1 MDFWPRRMAAEYG
14 QIKKFKCSNN
24 RSFAMAIQ
32 AIQILAVLGFVISLY
47 ALRVK
52 FRIDNDK
59 DYKPL
64 CDISKKISCTKSF
77 GSTYGS
83 LAGLP
88 NPVSGL
94 VFYAV
99 ILFLASYGNI
109 TLIFYLSI
117 VAVLVTLYLAY
128 ASYFILRSYC
138 VVCTS
143 IYVIN
148 ILLLYFS
155 YLIV

>member
-1 MDFWPRRMAAEYG
+1 
-14 QIKKFKCSNN
+14 
-24 RSFAMAIQ
+24 MAIQ
-32 AIQILAVLGFVISLY
+32 AIQILAVLGFVISIY
-47 ALRVK
+47 ALQVK
-52 FRIDNDK
+52 FKIDK
-59 DYKPL
+59 DKGYKPL

-88 NPVSGL
+88 NPVGGL
-94 VFYAV
+94 VFYAIV
-99 ILFLASYGNI
+99 LFLVAYANI

-117 VAVLVTLYLAY
+117 VAVLASLYLAY
-128 ASYFILRSYC
+128 VSYFILRSYC

-143 IYVIN
+143 IYIIN

-155 YLIV
+155 YLSV